1 MLQKKKKKSYAGM
14 KWFFRQ
20 RRNFTKLKKFPA
32 PLAFLFGPQD
42 PSPNVHL
49 YDKETHLVSVPDK
62 MSDELT

>member
-1 MLQKKKKKSYAGM
+1 M

-49 YDKETHLVSVPDK
+49 YDKETHLVNVPDK